1 MFDIRAIRDNPEA
14 FRTAWN
20 RRKPGLGD
28 AVDSIHAH
36 DAALRVAVTDKQDA
50 EKLRNETSKLIGR
63 AKAGKNEEEAARLM
77 AIVAEAKD
85 TIEAAGEQEA
95 AARGLLDD
103 LLMGLPNLPLAD
115 VPDGPDEHA
124 NVEKSRWGEPK
135 RINNPK
141 DHADLGEALKSGLG
155 FSQMDFD
162 SAVKM
167 SGARF
172 VALRGKLARMERA
185 LAAFMLDLQTEEHGY
200 EEVSPPLLVR
210 DDTLK
215 GTGQLPKFGEDLFS
229 GFFGLKTVS
238 DFANDKVEIE
248 KVRRYVWSVL
258 QSIRNVDDKVTEK
271 TISSAQLRVKIL
283 DYVPPVFAFDADYL
297 NDFNGQSLHRL
308 AYYIGFDA
316 NRAVKDWED
325 VVDGFKDD
333 PVKNL
338 KEQISDRAWLI
349 PTAEVP
355 LTNLVRDQILD
366 ASRLPLRF
374 TAHTPCFRS
383 EAGSAGRDTKGMIRL
398 HQFNKVELVSI
409 VENEE
414 KGLEE
419 LERMTGCAE
428 EVLKRL
434 DLPFRRMLLCTGD
447 MGAGARKTYDLEVW
461 LPSQNTYREI
471 SSCSY
476 CGDFQARR
484 MDARFRKE
492 AGARPEFVHTLN
504 GSGLAVGRTLVAV
517 IENYQ
522 NEDGSITVPDVLR
535 PYMGGL
541 EVIA

>member
-1 MFDIRAIRDNPEA
+1 MFDIRAIRDNPDA
-14 FRTAWN
+14 FRAAWN

-28 AVDSIHAH
+28 SVAEILRHDS
-36 DAALRVAVTDKQDA
+36 ALRKAVTDKQDA
-50 EKLRNETSKLIGR
+50 EKVRNENSKLIGR
-63 AKAGKNEEEAARLM
+63 AKAEKNEEEAARLM
-77 AIVAEAKD
+77 ALVAEAKS
-85 TIEAAGEQEA
+85 TIETAGEQEA
-95 AARGLLDD
+95 AAKALLDD
-103 LLMGLPNLPLAD
+103 LLMGLPNLPLAE
-115 VPDGPDEHA
+115 VPEGSDEEGNEEQH
-124 NVEKSRWGEPK
+124 RWGDPA

-141 DHADLGEALKSGLG
+141 DHADLGEALKSDLG

-200 EEVSPPLLVR
+200 EEVSPPLLVK
-210 DDTLK
+210 DDALV
-215 GTGQLPKFGEDLFS
+215 GTGQLPKFAEDLF
-229 GFFGLKTVS
+229 KT
-238 DFANDKVEIE
+238 
-248 KVRRYVWSVL
+248 
-258 QSIRNVDDKVTEK
+258 T
-271 TISSAQLRVKIL
+271 L
-283 DYVPPVFAFDADYL
+283 DHY
-297 NDFNGQSLHRL
+297 
-308 AYYIGFDA
+308 
-316 NRAVKDWED
+316 
-325 VVDGFKDD
+325 
-333 PVKNL
+333 
-338 KEQISDRAWLI
+338 LI

-355 LTNLVRDQILD
+355 LTNLVREQILD

-414 KGLEE
+414 AGLEE

-434 DLPFRRMLLCTGD
+434 NLPFRRMLLCTGD

-461 LPSQNTYREI
+461 IPSQNTYREI

-492 AGARPEFVHTLN
+492 VGAKPEFVHTLN

-541 EVIA
+541 EVIS